1 MRFDEHTMSKFEIDI
16 NDMTCTYFNR
26 EPNISNA
33 YKSLLLAKFSL
44 LFGLILLSTP
54 TCRFVQRYKTGKG
67 EPTKLLKCFFSFDFV
82 FLYFNRRLLEIQK
95 ISTYAFGVVMLLP
108 KLSSK

>member
-44 LFGLILLSTP
+44 LFGLNLLLCCINS
-54 TCRFVQRYKTGKG
+54 
-67 EPTKLLKCFFSFDFV
+67 
-82 FLYFNRRLLEIQK
+82 LYWNENLYE
-95 ISTYAFGVVMLLP
+95 SVMNCIVDLC
-108 KLSSK
+108 

>member
-44 LFGLILLSTP
+44 VFGLIL
-54 TCRFVQRYKTGKG
+54 
-67 EPTKLLKCFFSFDFV
+67 
-82 FLYFNRRLLEIQK
+82 FL
-95 ISTYAFGVVMLLP
+95 
-108 KLSSK
+108 